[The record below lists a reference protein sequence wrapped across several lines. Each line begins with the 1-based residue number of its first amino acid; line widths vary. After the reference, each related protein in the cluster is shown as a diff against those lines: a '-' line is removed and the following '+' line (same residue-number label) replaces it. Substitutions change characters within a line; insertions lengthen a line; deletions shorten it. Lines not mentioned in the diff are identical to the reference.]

1 MSATRRK
8 CRARSLTF
16 PEQLLTMMGIPPA
29 LAFAETFLLAVATPR
44 CAAGAHA
51 RERDAIERGGSG
63 LLMIAARFAS
73 AVVGCLVWY

>member
-1 MSATRRK
+1 
-8 CRARSLTF
+8 
-16 PEQLLTMMGIPPA
+16 

-51 RERDAIERGGSG
+51 QERDAIERGGSG